1 VLLPGFG
8 RNHKRLTARMRSTSI
23 TALLVPDQPSGEVSY
38 QWTDDGRVVPK
49 IDYVMTA
56 EWKQR
61 LVRGAKKVGELL
73 FAAGAREVAFAN
85 QAFPPITSP
94 DKLASCDAMP
104 IEPGIATFVSA
115 HNQGTCRMG
124 SSRQNSVVDQ
134 NLRLHTGD
142 NIYVMDASVM
152 PTSASTH
159 VMIPIMIA
167 ADFAVHRML
176 HH

>member
-1 VLLPGFG
+1 MSQDIDF
-8 RNHKRLTARMRSTSI
+8 TANPAGGAAPFT
-23 TALLVPDQPSGEVSY
+23 Y
-38 QWTDDGRVVPK
+38 QWTEDGRVVPK

-61 LVRGAKKVGELL
+61 LVRGMKKAGELL
-73 FAAGAREVAFAN
+73 FAAGAREIAFAN
-85 QAFPPITSP
+85 QAFPLVTGP
-94 DKLASCDAMP
+94 DQLANCDKMP
-104 IEPGIATFVSA
+104 IEPGLATFVSA

-124 SSRQNSVVDQ
+124 SSKDNSVVDQ
-134 NLRLHTGD
+134 SLRLHTGD
-142 NIYVMDASVM
+142 NIYVMDASIM

-176 HH
+176 ES